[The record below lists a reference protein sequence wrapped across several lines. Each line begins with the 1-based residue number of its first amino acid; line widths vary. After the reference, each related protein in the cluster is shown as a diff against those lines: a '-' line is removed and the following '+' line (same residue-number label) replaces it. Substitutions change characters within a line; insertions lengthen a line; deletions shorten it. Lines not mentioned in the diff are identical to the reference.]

1 MTFKTFCPKRGLVRY
16 QLKRFWWAS
25 AAYGLILF
33 LIGPFMLLN
42 QDRDYLAERAVTHPT
57 TVGSF
62 LMNHTASYILLIA
75 AAVIL
80 GVCVCRFMQ
89 TVRSATLFHA
99 MPVTRSELYIS
110 MLTSGF
116 ILLLLP
122 LAANTLIFLLLCSG
136 GSLRLVLPP
145 QYILDWFGGQLLTG
159 TSALCFCI
167 CLGVLCG
174 SSVAQAVF
182 VGALCVIPVGAFNI
196 VSWMLNDWLFSFT
209 SVSADR
215 YSEFLFQILP
225 LYWPQYWLKEG
236 SQAWITVLQAVYIV
250 LFGGLGL
257 WAFCRRDVEHA
268 GDVVAFLWIRPV
280 FLYGT
285 TFCVML
291 AGSFFVRSV
300 SASARQ
306 GVNVLVMLLFA
317 LLGYAAAK
325 MLLQKSFRIA
335 RYYKG
340 YVVFAV
346 LVLLAYFAVDANI
359 FGYGKHVPD
368 TNRIEAAY
376 VSRSYQ
382 SDWAR
387 DPEESSGTSGAK
399 FYDRE
404 GIEAVRAL
412 HQKAID
418 GGKTESNDLE
428 NQTVYI
434 GYVQKGGRG
443 TVRRYRVPQKEVY
456 ALLSTDAAKDSM
468 YPVFRKRPET
478 IRYIEFPHGG
488 EAVYGKEKDELIA
501 CVQKDLQALS
511 YEEIDGSRRY
521 MMAEAAGEATPLT
534 TPGTT
539 APEPIPNVD
548 AADIHFYSLLV
559 NVRTEDGTN
568 QDIYFDMNTNF
579 KNTLA
584 WNESHGYHLGG
595 K

>member
-62 LMNHTASYILLIA
+62 LMNHTASYVLLIA

-182 VGALCVIPVGAFNI
+182 VGALCLIPIGVYNVVCWLLDG
-196 VSWMLNDWLFSFT
+196 WLFSFT
-209 SVSADR
+209 PIVAR
-215 YSEFLFQILP
+215 QYNNILLEILP
-225 LYWPQYWLKEG
+225 LYRPQYLLG
-236 SQAWITVLQAVYIV
+236 DVRHGWISVLQGVYIV

-268 GDVVAFLWIRPV
+268 GDIVAFSWIRPV

-300 SASARQ
+300 SASAQ
-306 GVNVLVMLLFA
+306 HGVNVLVMLLFA

-335 RYYKG
+335 KYYKG

-387 DPEESSGTSGAK
+387 DPEESSGTNGAK
-399 FYDRE
+399 FYDAVSLE
-404 GIEAVRAL
+404 TVRAL

-443 TVRRYRVPQKEVY
+443 TVRRYRVPQEEVY
-456 ALLSTDAAKDSM
+456 TLLSTDAAKDSM
-468 YPVFRKRPET
+468 YPVFRKHPEK
-478 IRYIEFPHGG
+478 IRYIEINGDG
-488 EAVYGKEKDELIA
+488 EVVSGAEKDELIA

-521 MMAEAAGEATPLT
+521 MMAEAAGEAMPLT

-539 APEPIPNVD
+539 ATEPIPDV
-548 AADIHFYSLLV
+548 AVADIHFYRLNV
-559 NVRTEDGTN
+559 NVRAEDGTN
-568 QDIYFDMNTNF
+568 QDIYFDLNTNF
-579 KNTLA
+579 TNTLA
-584 WNESHGYHLGG
+584 WIESHGYHLGG